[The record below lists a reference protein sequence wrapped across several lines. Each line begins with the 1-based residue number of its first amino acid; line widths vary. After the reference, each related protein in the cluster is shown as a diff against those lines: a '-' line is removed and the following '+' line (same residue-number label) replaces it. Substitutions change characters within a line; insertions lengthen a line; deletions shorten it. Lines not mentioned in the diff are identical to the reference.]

1 MILTIVAT
9 LGGVALGAWIF
20 WLARGGSGGG
30 GMRGARPAGIDLGP
44 HVAQIRALLRAA
56 NGGDVGAA
64 AQAMG
69 ILDSLEATYGYET
82 VAAFCSPEKLRR
94 LASKVQTKLRRL
106 ASKVQTK
113 LLPA

>member
-9 LGGVALGAWIF
+9 LGGVAVGAWIF
-20 WLARGGSGGG
+20 WLARGSGGG
-30 GMRGARPAGIDLGP
+30 RVQQPHPPGVDLGP

-82 VAAFCSPEKLRR
+82 VVAYCSPEKLRR
-94 LASKVQTKLRRL
+94 LASKVQTKL
-106 ASKVQTK
+106 
-113 LLPA
+113 LPA